1 MNMAGEWISSQLESS
16 YGGNIDSVLIE
27 LCCTNV
33 SPPRK
38 TLEELNERFEKY
50 LGELPNY
57 EIQEK
62 GTELKIAYRAVKYYH
77 DEVNRDSQVI
87 ALKLFGVLLRKAA
100 TLIEP
105 ANEKVKALQGF
116 DSKKLSEDIAK
127 ALPNMPKT
135 LLGMVKL
142 YEAQK
147 KEKPNN

>member
-1 MNMAGEWISSQLESS
+1 MNMAGAWISSQLQPT
-16 YGGNIDSVLIE
+16 YGGKIDSVLIE
-27 LCCTNV
+27 LCCRNV

-38 TLEELNERFEKY
+38 TLENLNDRFEEY

-77 DEVNRDSQVI
+77 DEVDRDSQVI

-105 ANEKVKALQGF
+105 ANEKVKGLKDF
-116 DSKKLSEDIAK
+116 DSKQLSNDITAV
-127 ALPNMPKT
+127 LPNMPKT
-135 LLGMVKL
+135 LLEMVKL
-142 YEAQK
+142 YETQK
-147 KEKPNN
+147 NEKPTN